1 MNFYPLLSTICF
13 ALAAPLLARPLLGLW
28 DAVAGAQVAD
38 IRIML
43 RQLHV
48 PTQHL
53 QRYLRLWGLC
63 LLTVFVVLGPLL
75 RIWPFMVAMLF
86 LVYQAPNLILTY
98 QIRRRRVL
106 LRDQLVTVIS
116 SMGNSLKAGLPL
128 DEALEIAARK
138 AEEPLAIEFRQ
149 IIDDR
154 ENNLSLEDSL
164 TRIKNRLNLPS
175 FSLFAIALIINK
187 DKGGKLGPSLDRLF
201 HSLQENQRLERKLEA
216 DTATGQMVIN
226 ILTAFPA
233 VFLVLSFLMNP
244 TGTMLM
250 FSTFLGQMIL
260 AVSIF
265 IVYIGYRIGQRIV
278 RIDF

>member
-1 MNFYPLLSTICF
+1 MSLYPLLSTICF
-13 ALAAPLLARPLLGLW
+13 ALAAPLLARPLLALW

-38 IRIML
+38 IRTLL

-48 PTQHL
+48 STHHL
-53 QRYLRLWGLC
+53 QRYLRLWGVC
-63 LLTVFVVLGPLL
+63 LLAVFIVLGPLL

-86 LVYQAPNLILTY
+86 LVYQAPSLILTY
-98 QIRRRRVL
+98 QIRRRRTL

-116 SMGNSLKAGLPL
+116 SMSNSIKAGLTL
-128 DEALEIAARK
+128 DDALEIAARK

-175 FSLFAIALIINK
+175 FSLFAIALIVNK

-233 VFLVLSFLMNP
+233 VFLVLSFLMNR

-260 AVSIF
+260 AASIF